1 MQIVF
6 SDAQFWDD
14 FLPLT
19 FTRPVAEIRCGILTF
34 SERWQK
40 LLDISSVSF
49 LTEDYLQEKYRKPED
64 VESLFIVPNFLPG
77 AEV

>member
-6 SDAQFWDD
+6 SDAQFWED

-19 FTRPVAEIRCGILTF
+19 FTRPVAEMRCGILTF

-40 LLDISSVSF
+40 LLEINSVSF

-64 VESLFIVPNFLPG
+64 VESLFYCS
-77 AEV
+77 